1 MGGLNESRIVFCDYA
16 FWFNGGEWWSLW
28 GVIMILVIRG
38 DVVVCFGWIGLVW
51 GSGGRCGLTCGY
63 WGSNGLLIWCCVV
76 GGCWFVRNWL
86 DFSVIGGRVVGDV
99 VLLVSS
105 FGDWLGDVGWWSW
118 YWIGIGVIVIVIVYW
133 EIMGVSVSLW
143 FEWGLMFDC
152 IIVVI
157 LRNIEIMVVPLYEL
171 VWLGMEMEWGG
182 VGFVWSWFVVHVW
195 LWFLGVH
202 LFDTCFGLV
211 CGCA

>member
-1 MGGLNESRIVFCDYA
+1 MWWCVLGVLGVK
-16 FWFNGGEWWSLW
+16 WFVDL
-28 GVIMILVIRG
+28 ML
-38 DVVVCFGWIGLVW
+38 
-51 GSGGRCGLTCGY
+51 
-63 WGSNGLLIWCCVV
+63 CCW
-76 GGCWFVRNWL
+76 GCWFVRNWL
-86 DFSVIGGRVVGDV
+86 DFNVIGGRVVGDDV

-118 YWIGIGVIVIVIVYW
+118 YWIGIGVIVIVIV
-133 EIMGVSVSLW
+133 IVVLGDHGVSVSLW

-157 LRNIEIMVVPLYEL
+157 LRNIEIMVVPFYEL
-171 VWLGMEMEWGG
+171 VWLGMEWG
-182 VGFVWSWFVVHVW
+182 VGFVWSWFVVHVYCD
-195 LWFLGVH
+195 FLGY